1 MAETMKRWT
10 MNAIGRDHLAL
21 TEAPIPRPAP
31 GEILVRVAAAS
42 LNYRDKMV
50 IETGMGIPLTF
61 PFTPLSDM
69 AGIVQ
74 AVGAEVTRF
83 KPGARVIST
92 FSPGWIDGLNAGTAR
107 QPPYRTLGGFYSGIL
122 SEYVAFPEDWFSAA
136 PTTLDDAEAST
147 LPCAGLTAWFAL
159 VERGALRAGQTVIVH
174 GTGGVASFGLQIAR
188 AQGAEVIVVSGSDEK
203 LARAKS
209 LGATHGINRK
219 SENWVEE
226 IYRLT
231 DDRGADHIIETVGG
245 AHLGRSIEAAA
256 VGGRITVIGVLEGFE
271 ISGPVGPLMLKGLT
285 VQGIGVGHRRALED
299 LCRTVDRLALKPVID
314 ARYKLAD
321 LPAALD
327 HLDRGPFGKIVIEVG

>member
-92 FSPGWIDGLNAGTAR
+92 FSPGWIDGTPNGNARVA
-107 QPPYRTLGGFYSGIL
+107 PYRTLGGFYPGVL
-122 SEYVAFPEDWFSAA
+122 ADYVAFP
-136 PTTLDDAEAST
+136 
-147 LPCAGLTAWFAL
+147 
-159 VERGALRAGQTVIVH
+159 
-174 GTGGVASFGLQIAR
+174 
-188 AQGAEVIVVSGSDEK
+188 
-203 LARAKS
+203 
-209 LGATHGINRK
+209 
-219 SENWVEE
+219 
-226 IYRLT
+226 
-231 DDRGADHIIETVGG
+231 AD
-245 AHLGRSIEAAA
+245 
-256 VGGRITVIGVLEGFE
+256 
-271 ISGPVGPLMLKGLT
+271 
-285 VQGIGVGHRRALED
+285 
-299 LCRTVDRLALKPVID
+299 
-314 ARYKLAD
+314 
-321 LPAALD
+321 
-327 HLDRGPFGKIVIEVG
+327 